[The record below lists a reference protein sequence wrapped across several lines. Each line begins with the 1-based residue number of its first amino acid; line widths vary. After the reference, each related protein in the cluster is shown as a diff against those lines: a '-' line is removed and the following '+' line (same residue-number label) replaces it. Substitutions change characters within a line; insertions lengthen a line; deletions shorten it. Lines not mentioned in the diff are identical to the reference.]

1 MIHNFFFYSILSFW
15 LAFSATVCS
24 EVVASVKKVKP
35 LNDHG
40 VLSHFPVPILL
51 LRLSVTGG
59 SRGLMDS
66 ELDL

>member
-1 MIHNFFFYSILSFW
+1 MSMFLNDSQIFIYSILSFW

-51 LRLSVTGG
+51 LQLSQMQ
-59 SRGLMDS
+59 R
-66 ELDL
+66 